1 MHLDLPDFI
10 LKRHP
15 FPGPGLAIRL
25 LGKMT
30 REKLEILKEADDIF
44 IEGLKKNGLYD
55 SVWQAGVIL
64 LACSVGRCDG

>member
-1 MHLDLPDFI
+1 MHLGLPDYI

-44 IEGLKKNGLYD
+44 IEGLKKHGL
-55 SVWQAGVIL
+55 V
-64 LACSVGRCDG
+64 